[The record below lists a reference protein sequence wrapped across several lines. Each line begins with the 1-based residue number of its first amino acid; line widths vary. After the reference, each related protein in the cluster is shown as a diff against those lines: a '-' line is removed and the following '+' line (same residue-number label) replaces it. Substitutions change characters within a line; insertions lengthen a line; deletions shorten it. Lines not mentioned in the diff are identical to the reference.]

1 MTKKGANNSY
11 FGNIIEGIKTSVKGL
26 QLSIRHAKE
35 AIHIKPP
42 HNVQHPD
49 YFEDATGIV
58 TLSYPYESIPVPENG
73 RYQLHNEIDDCIV
86 CDKCAKICPVDCI
99 EIEAIKAPEEI
110 GKTSDGTSKRLYAAR
125 FDIDM
130 AKCCYCGLCTTVC
143 PTECLTM
150 TPEYDFSTFD
160 IRDMIFEFSEMT
172 PAEIE
177 AKKQEAEA
185 ADAAKKAKKQPAAIE
200 EKPSVSSSE
209 QGIENQPKKL
219 AFKPK
224 PIISKQL
231 LDESEQQP
239 ISSEKIANNEDLP
252 PTPTAKP
259 RPVMKKP
266 VMGSEQPSVSSDS
279 SNEETAKPASSAKP
293 RPVMKKPVISN
304 NPSSETDNKQT
315 EEKSETESSQEV
327 KPISVAKPRPIM
339 KKPIIK
345 PNNDE
350 NSNE

>member
-1 MTKKGANNSY
+1 MRKKGANNSY
-11 FGNIIEGIKTSVKGL
+11 FGNIIEGIKTSIKGL
-26 QLSIRHAKE
+26 QLSIKHAKE
-35 AIHIKPP
+35 AVHIKPP
-42 HNVQHPD
+42 HNVQHPN
-49 YFEDATGIV
+49 YFEDITGIV
-58 TLSYPYESIPVPENG
+58 TLSYPYEAIPVPENG

-172 PAEIE
+172 PEQIE

-185 ADAAKKAKKQPAAIE
+185 AEAAKKAKKAPI
-200 EKPSVSSSE
+200 SSE
-209 QGIENQPKKL
+209 QLPVSSNHSSVNNEQTSNNEAKP
-219 AFKPK
+219 KPK
-224 PIISKQL
+224 PILKKPIVNSNQL
-231 LDESEQQP
+231 PVSGEQLAVSNEP
-239 ISSEKIANNEDLP
+239 TSNEKIKPA
-252 PTPTAKP
+252 TKP

-266 VMGSEQPSVSSDS
+266 IVGEQSSANSEQP
-279 SNEETAKPASSAKP
+279 
-293 RPVMKKPVISN
+293 ISN
-304 NPSSETDNKQT
+304 DA
-315 EEKSETESSQEV
+315 EV
-327 KPISVAKPRPIM
+327 KPTTSAKPRPIM
-339 KKPIIK
+339 KKPVMK

-350 NSNE
+350 QNNSNE